1 MGLAWGLL
9 RPRSMLVSPIVGFG
23 GEVFAQSTPGFVVR
37 FSHTFIGLKEL
48 LAWLWVEVAS

>member
-23 GEVFAQSTPGFVVR
+23 GKVFAQSTPGFVVR